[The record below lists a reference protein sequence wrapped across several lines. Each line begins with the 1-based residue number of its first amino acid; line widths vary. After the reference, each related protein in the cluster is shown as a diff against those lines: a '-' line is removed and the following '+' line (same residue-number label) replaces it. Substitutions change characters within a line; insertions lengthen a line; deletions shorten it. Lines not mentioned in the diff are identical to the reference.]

1 MKGFEDMFKR
11 YIVTSSL
18 TMLALTSVFC
28 NNVVIAEEN
37 NSTTE
42 ELEPM
47 HRTAM
52 HPIKAQELIDA
63 GYVETYRGILHS
75 AGVSDEMLNK
85 VSLETLKKAAFNYL
99 ITVGNETVNPEEA
112 GQCLL
117 YLVPDL
123 LDTSIPENNTSSE
136 NPIKQENTHQ
146 NSKLSMPM
154 SNEEAIAYTNN
165 GFYNTYMNSLKT
177 YGITD
182 DMLAKL
188 PKDAVFNAAIN
199 YLTTRDL
206 LGDIKMP
213 FRHFTNLYPEVL
225 SKTSDQKTSLSEED
239 RKKNSQKSL
248 KKQQQISTH
257 IQNNL
262 KNQQE
267 DLENLPKDFT
277 FNTDSG
283 EYKIKYLATLAPGEA
298 GNQSQDKY
306 MLVIKYQFNNSS
318 DQSTTTYTNEFEDHV
333 QVSQNINGS
342 PTILDT
348 AVYQLEN
355 QEYAHEIEE
364 IAPGQSI
371 MATAYYQLENLDSP
385 AIASILIDNEVS
397 DYDLDLNSLIKFP
410 LQSAIYQDE
419 SEHGYIFDFNTIYLL
434 YPQSEQITN
443 WENNVNVEINNLDSF
458 ELSPEATLQAN
469 KLETPATAVCLK
481 NITYILGENNKIKV
495 TDDAGNVLLTIQSD
509 DEWQSFYDDKG
520 NIFNIVK

>member
-1 MKGFEDMFKR
+1 
-11 YIVTSSL
+11 
-18 TMLALTSVFC
+18 
-28 NNVVIAEEN
+28 
-37 NSTTE
+37 
-42 ELEPM
+42 
-47 HRTAM
+47 
-52 HPIKAQELIDA
+52 
-63 GYVETYRGILHS
+63 
-75 AGVSDEMLNK
+75 
-85 VSLETLKKAAFNYL
+85 
-99 ITVGNETVNPEEA
+99 
-112 GQCLL
+112 
-117 YLVPDL
+117 
-123 LDTSIPENNTSSE
+123 
-136 NPIKQENTHQ
+136 
-146 NSKLSMPM
+146 
-154 SNEEAIAYTNN
+154 
-165 GFYNTYMNSLKT
+165 
-177 YGITD
+177 
-182 DMLAKL
+182 
-188 PKDAVFNAAIN
+188 
-199 YLTTRDL
+199 
-206 LGDIKMP
+206 MP

-298 GNQSQDKY
+298 GNQSKDKY

-355 QEYAHEIEE
+355 QEYAHEIKEV
-364 IAPGQSI
+364 APGQSI
-371 MATAYYQLENLDSP
+371 MTTAYYQLENLDSP

-397 DYDLDLNSLIKFP
+397 DYDLDLKTLIKLP

-419 SEHGYIFDFNTIYLL
+419 SEHAYIFDFNTIYLL
-434 YPQSEQITN
+434 YPESEQITN

-469 KLETPATAVCLK
+469 KRESPATAVCLK
-481 NITYILGENNKIKV
+481 K
-495 TDDAGNVLLTIQSD
+495 LLTF
-509 DEWQSFYDDKG
+509 W
-520 NIFNIVK
+520 VKIIK